1 MSRTPGA
8 YIIVKT
14 MIARLPYIIEILTPK
29 KGDASSERSLR
40 DANRFGERYSRIL
53 AAGCAVSVP
62 DNPLGTPRLH
72 ALEVADRLGLAVDPE
87 RFIMNLN
94 TYHSREGLEELLEA
108 SAGKGVRYLLVVRG
122 DGSPGLPKLRP
133 EDVGAGATMVTSI
146 ELLAYINRRYPGV
159 FVTGCA
165 YNHYKPAAV
174 ETAKLEKKIAA
185 GAKFVIT
192 QPVIGKDPAI
202 GRLLGASGLGIH
214 GPASGP
220 TSGGPVAVIV
230 EAWMSCK
237 TELLVKSVKGE
248 NVRVPFPY
256 DPMGNLEGLHR
267 AYPGIPVYL
276 SMLDFS
282 VEWER
287 LLPRLG

>member
-1 MSRTPGA
+1 
-8 YIIVKT
+8 
-14 MIARLPYIIEILTPK
+14 MIDRLPYIIEILTPK
-29 KGDASSERSLR
+29 KGDASPERSLR
-40 DANRFGERYSRIL
+40 DVNRFGERYSRIH
-53 AAGCAVSVP
+53 AAGCAVSIP
-62 DNPLGTPRLH
+62 DNPLGIPRLH
-72 ALEVADRLGLAVDPE
+72 ALEAADRLGLAVDPE

-94 TYHSREGLEELLEA
+94 SYHSREGLEELLEA

-133 EDVGAGATMVTSI
+133 EDIGAGASVVTSI

-165 YNHYKPAAV
+165 YNQYKPAAV
-174 ETAKLEKKIAA
+174 ETAKLAKKIAA

-192 QPVIGKDPAI
+192 QPVIGRDPAI
-202 GRLLGASGLGIH
+202 DGLLGVSGLGIH
-214 GPASGP
+214 GPASDGP
-220 TSGGPVAVIV
+220 IPVIV

-237 TELLVKSVKGE
+237 TDLLVKSVKGDD
-248 NVRVPFPY
+248 VRVPSPY
-256 DPMGNLEGLHR
+256 DPMGNLGELHR
-267 AYPGIPVYL
+267 AYPGKPVYL